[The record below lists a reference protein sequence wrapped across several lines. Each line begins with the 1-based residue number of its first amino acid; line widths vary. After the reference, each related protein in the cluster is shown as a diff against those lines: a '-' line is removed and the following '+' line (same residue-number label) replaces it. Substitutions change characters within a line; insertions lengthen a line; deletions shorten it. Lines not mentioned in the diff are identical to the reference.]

1 MANEPYRLTQ
11 TGAEVQADLNDIE
24 ALGLATEE
32 TAGKMSAADKQ
43 KLDGL
48 PSGAE
53 LEGSL
58 GGKVDKVT
66 GKGLSTN
73 DFTNADKEQVEQAM
87 PLAIQ
92 LLLNR
97 TEDIDTIRSGAASG
111 ATAYQKPATGIPST
125 DLASAVQ
132 TSLGKADTAYQKPQ
146 TGIPATDLASGVIPT
161 ALSELSE
168 DTTHRTVTDSEKNA
182 WNETNII
189 HASVLAFPAAF
200 SNYTREQAL
209 AAFGVTNE
217 QFSLI
222 IASVGVYRTLIG
234 GATMAFTNGVF
245 IQSWDANGI
254 TFRRLTFSTIGSDI
268 VYSFSGPLYLANV
281 QSDWGEDDS
290 TKPSFIKNKPDL
302 NMKADKVSSPTVGNF
317 AGLDSYGNPT
327 DSGSKAGDFAT
338 AAQGAKADTA
348 YQKPSGGI
356 PGTDLATGV
365 IPIVPTISTD
375 ISTDGN
381 DDTKT
386 ASPKAVKTYAD
397 TKYMKPQNGIP
408 ASDIA
413 AGVIPDVSGKENT
426 SNKVTSL
433 SAQSTDTQYPSAK
446 ATYDAINPPVQSSKP
461 AGGFEPNVLYELGT
475 ITGTVTFALAAG
487 VSGRANHYYWTFDT
501 GSTAPTITWPAG
513 ISWNGG
519 SAPTINASKHYEV
532 SILGGIAC
540 YMEV

>member
-53 LEGSL
+53 LEVSL

-73 DFTNADKEQVEQAM
+73 DFTDADKEQVEQAM

-97 TEDIDTIRSGAASG
+97 TEDIDTIRSGAAAG

-146 TGIPATDLASGVIPT
+146 TGIPASDLASGVIPT

-217 QFSLI
+217 QFGLI
-222 IASVGVYRTLIG
+222 SASVGVYRTLMG

-254 TFRRLTFSTIGSDI
+254 TFRRLTFSTIGSEV

-281 QSDWGEDDS
+281 QSDWNEDDS
-290 TKPSFIKNKPDL
+290 TKPSFIKHKPDL
-302 NMKADKVSSPTVGNF
+302 NMKADKVSSPTAGNF
-317 AGLDSYGNPT
+317 AGLDSYGNLT
-327 DSGSKAGDFAT
+327 DSGKKASDFQPTIDNNHKLDYGLLSNTPTIPDAQIQSDWNQSDNTKKDYIKNKPSIPAAQVQSDWNESNTSSKAYIAN
-338 AAQGAKADTA
+338 
-348 YQKPSGGI
+348 KP
-356 PGTDLATGV
+356 T
-365 IPIVPTISTD
+365 
-375 ISTDGN
+375 
-381 DDTKT
+381 
-386 ASPKAVKTYAD
+386 
-397 TKYMKPQNGIP
+397 
-408 ASDIA
+408 
-413 AGVIPDVSGKENT
+413 IPDVSGKENT

-446 ATYDAINPPVQSSKP
+446 ATYDAINPSVQSSQP
-461 AGGFEPNVLYELGT
+461 AGGMLPNVLYKLGT
-475 ITGTVTFALAAG
+475 LTGSVTIAFATPDDNTVENEYRFTFTA
-487 VSGRANHYYWTFDT
+487 D
-501 GSTAPTITWPAG
+501 STAPTITWPASITKWAG
-513 ISWNGG
+513 
-519 SAPTINASKHYEV
+519 NALDSGLPNVEADTYYEV
-532 SILGGIAC
+532 SVEDGLGIINKF
-540 YMEV
+540 E